1 MLAPFS
7 LHRPE
12 RLADAAALLREHG
25 DDAAVYAGGTELVVI
40 LKDRLTEFGHL
51 VDIKRIP
58 GLDGIAA
65 EDGALRI
72 GALATHRA
80 IERSPLVRERLPE
93 LAALEANVANVRV
106 RSAGTLGGNL
116 CFAEPHS
123 DPATLLVALGATLT
137 LVSADGGRT
146 VPAEGFF
153 TGLMST
159 ARRPDEILTDIL
171 APLPGPTTGVAYE
184 RFKIHERP
192 SASVAAV
199 VRLDGGT
206 VAEARVVV
214 GSVGERPER
223 VPAAEA
229 LLVGHTPSA
238 GLAAEAA
245 AAVRREVEPTVDAFE
260 STDYKRQLAAVLAEA
275 AIVRA
280 AGTAANG
287 AMRHAD

>member
-25 DDAAVYAGGTELVVI
+25 DDATVYAGGTELVVI

-58 GLDGIAA
+58 GLDAITAA
-65 EDGALRI
+65 DGALRI

-80 IERSPLVRERLPE
+80 IERSPLVREQLPE

-137 LVSADGGRT
+137 LVSADGERT
-146 VPAEGFF
+146 VPADGFF

-159 ARRPDEILTDIL
+159 ARRPDEILTDIRV
-171 APLPGPTTGVAYE
+171 PIPGPATGVAYE
-184 RFKIHERP
+184 RFKVHERP

-199 VRLDGGT
+199 VRLAGGT

-280 AGTAANG
+280 AEAAANG
-287 AMRHAD
+287 AMRHVD

>member
-25 DDAAVYAGGTELVVI
+25 DDATVYAGGTELVVI

-58 GLDGIAA
+58 GLDAITAA
-65 EDGALRI
+65 DGALRI

-80 IERSPLVRERLPE
+80 IERSPLVREQLPE

-137 LVSADGGRT
+137 LVSADGERT
-146 VPAEGFF
+146 VPADGFF

-159 ARRPDEILTDIL
+159 ARRPDEILTDIRV
-171 APLPGPTTGVAYE
+171 PIPGPATGVAYE
-184 RFKIHERP
+184 RFKVHERP

-206 VAEARVVV
+206 VAEARIVV

-223 VPAAEA
+223 VPAAET
-229 LLVGHTPSA
+229 LLVGRVLTPT
-238 GLAAEAA
+238 LAAEAA
-245 AAVRREVEPTVDAFE
+245 AQVRREIEPTADAFE

-280 AGTAANG
+280 AEAAANG
-287 AMRHAD
+287 AMRHVD

>member
-25 DDAAVYAGGTELVVI
+25 DDATVYAGGTELVVI

-58 GLDGIAA
+58 GLDAITAA
-65 EDGALRI
+65 DGALRI

-80 IERSPLVRERLPE
+80 IERSPLVREQLPE

-137 LVSADGGRT
+137 LVSADGERT
-146 VPAEGFF
+146 VPADGFF

-159 ARRPDEILTDIL
+159 ARRPDEILTDIRV
-171 APLPGPTTGVAYE
+171 PIPGPATGVAYE
-184 RFKIHERP
+184 RFKVHERP

-206 VAEARVVV
+206 VAEARIVV

-223 VPAAEA
+223 VPTAEA
-229 LLVGHTPSA
+229 LLVGHALSPA
-238 GLAAEAA
+238 LAAEAA

>member
-25 DDAAVYAGGTELVVI
+25 DDATVYAGGTELVVI

-58 GLDGIAA
+58 GLDAITAA
-65 EDGALRI
+65 DGALRI

-80 IERSPLVRERLPE
+80 IERSPLVREQLPE

-137 LVSADGGRT
+137 LVSADGERT
-146 VPAEGFF
+146 VPADGFF

-159 ARRPDEILTDIL
+159 ARRPDEILTDIRV
-171 APLPGPTTGVAYE
+171 PIPGPATGVAYE
-184 RFKIHERP
+184 RFKVHERP

-206 VAEARVVV
+206 VAEARIVV

-223 VPAAEA
+223 VPTAEA
-229 LLVGHTPSA
+229 LLVGHAPSA

>member
-25 DDAAVYAGGTELVVI
+25 DDATVYAGGTELVVI

-58 GLDGIAA
+58 GLDAITAA
-65 EDGALRI
+65 DGALRI

-80 IERSPLVRERLPE
+80 IERSPLVREQLPE

-137 LVSADGGRT
+137 LVSADGERT
-146 VPAEGFF
+146 VPADGFF

-159 ARRPDEILTDIL
+159 ARRPDEILTDIRV
-171 APLPGPTTGVAYE
+171 PLPGLATGVAYE

-245 AAVRREVEPTVDAFE
+245 AAVRREVEPTLDAFE

-280 AGTAANG
+280 AEAAANG
-287 AMRHAD
+287 AMRHVD